1 MVYLPNGN
9 MAKDSQNS
17 QKKKDLVKIQKKKK
31 KSSSLDIRKMHNL
44 RCYHVIFIRLMTTEN
59 YCLIMLSICEDT
71 ER

>member
-1 MVYLPNGN
+1 MVYLPNEN

-17 QKKKDLVKIQKKKK
+17 QKKKDLVKRQKKK

-59 YCLIMLSICEDT
+59 YCLIMLSIGEDT